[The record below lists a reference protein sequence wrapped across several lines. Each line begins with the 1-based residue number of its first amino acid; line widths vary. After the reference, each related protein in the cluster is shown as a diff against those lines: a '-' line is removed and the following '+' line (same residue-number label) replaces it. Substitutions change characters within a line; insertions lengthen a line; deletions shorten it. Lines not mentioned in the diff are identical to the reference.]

1 MKSTTIVAAMY
12 SGRGGYRGR
21 GRGGRGGRGGFD
33 RSSSWKD
40 DGSSTRP
47 YCKVCFHNHEE
58 GQCHHTRVECYG
70 CHKTGHIQRNC
81 PESRSP
87 APQSEGERK
96 QIIGMIRNTIA
107 QFSPIGDTEF
117 AGWILDSGCTTHICN
132 NRSRFID
139 STYKEHTEA
148 VQTATGQ
155 IVMSCGK
162 GSIAINLAV
171 TGVELLLKEVIHVPE
186 VEHNYMSMNALSKRK
201 LDVFFHHVQPRL
213 MINNNVIGYIDKLID
228 CYELYG
234 IREEGQK
241 VMALIKKSPDSAV
254 WHGRT
259 AHLGHRNMLKMRSL
273 VKGMEELK
281 MSSPPEEICG
291 FCMIGRQQAEISRS
305 PMTRAT
311 KLLELLHLD
320 LEGPLPT
327 AWIGGYSYF
336 LLIKDDFS
344 LLTFV
349 YPLKLKS
356 EAHHKLIEFKTLME
370 KQINMEVKRLRVD
383 GGGEF
388 RGHKWEDW
396 CKETGIKLEP
406 SAPYTPQQNGKAE
419 RSMYTLMAPVRSILK
434 EKKLSKALWAEL
446 VKAVAYVKNRCPGVD
461 GVTSFQT
468 GNGFQPDVSNLRAL
482 GCRAWVHVPKTT
494 GRHKLDSRSWQG
506 IMVGYEGVN
515 QWRIYNPVNRKIH
528 VSRDVKFDELN
539 IYDGSIDFN
548 DNEEGQIWNEED
560 DSLFD
565 DTVRTTVDDLTS
577 ESSLGE
583 SRYPTPIS
591 DDAAAL
597 VGAEASEDVEEEKDN
612 EEDLLLHT
620 FEPPE
625 HVIPQGVMRPPT
637 DRSVSKAT
645 KEFFR
650 TAQEQQEEQEEVRAQ
665 PKSKEKK
672 AVPASTRVTR
682 SSKSDVRPDYKK
694 LNEGSSANRVSVIL
708 TEPEALIP
716 TFRSGKVAK
725 SHVHMMRVLH
735 ALTSDETLGL
745 GLAHEEPKTYKEAR
759 ASSDWPLWMKAMK
772 AEVDSL
778 IENETWELV
787 TSPNDRS
794 KSLTGRWV
802 FKIKY
807 GLDGNIL
814 KYKARWVV
822 HGYKQQYG
830 IDYNETWSGVVKS
843 ATFRMM
849 FGIAATR
856 DLHIEQMDVVTA
868 FLYGFLDELVYV
880 EQPHGFVI
888 DPGLVC
894 KLRKALYGLKQAP
907 RVWSAM
913 IRSFLNKLGFHET
926 ESDKSLFVS
935 EDKKMFIAVYVDDLL
950 IIGAD
955 MSRIDKVKA
964 ELKSTFKMTD
974 LGPASHYLGM
984 EIRRDRGRR
993 TLTLLQTTYLETVL
1007 EKFGMRDCASVATPM
1022 EASVPNSVLPS
1033 TEQADEDTV
1042 YWYGASV
1049 GSLMYAMVTT
1059 RPDIA
1064 FALSVASRYCS
1075 NPNQAHVALVTRIFK
1090 YIKGT
1095 LKVGITFGGS
1105 TELEVVGYS
1114 DADYNGAVDGRCSTG
1129 AWLFLL
1135 AGGPISWSA
1144 KRQATP
1150 AMSTCE
1156 AEYMALSETGKEALW
1171 LRYIMVDLGLL
1182 SSEVP
1187 TLVWADNKGAI
1198 ALGENPEF
1206 HRKTKHIE
1214 SKWHW
1219 IRSFI
1224 ERGILLVKF
1233 IPTASMAADGLTK
1246 ALTPKA
1252 FRDFR
1257 SMMGM

>member
-1 MKSTTIVAAMY
+1 
-12 SGRGGYRGR
+12 
-21 GRGGRGGRGGFD
+21 
-33 RSSSWKD
+33 
-40 DGSSTRP
+40 
-47 YCKVCFHNHEE
+47 
-58 GQCHHTRVECYG
+58 
-70 CHKTGHIQRNC
+70 
-81 PESRSP
+81 
-87 APQSEGERK
+87 
-96 QIIGMIRNTIA
+96 
-107 QFSPIGDTEF
+107 
-117 AGWILDSGCTTHICN
+117 
-132 NRSRFID
+132 
-139 STYKEHTEA
+139 
-148 VQTATGQ
+148 
-155 IVMSCGK
+155 MSCGK
-162 GSIAINLAV
+162 GSVAINLAV
-171 TGVELLLKEVIHVPE
+171 TGVKLLLKEVIHVPE

-201 LDVFFHHVQPRL
+201 LDVFFHHIQPRL
-213 MINNNVIGYIDKLID
+213 MVNNNVIGYIDKLVD

-241 VMALIKKSPDSAV
+241 VMALIKKSSDSAV

-259 AHLGHRNMLKMRSL
+259 AHLGHRNMIKMRSL

-281 MSSPPEEICG
+281 TSPSEEICG
-291 FCMIGRQQAEISRS
+291 YCMIGRQQAEISRS
-305 PMTRAT
+305 SMTRAT
-311 KLLELLHLD
+311 KILELLHLN

-356 EAHHKLIEFKTLME
+356 EAHHKLMEFKTLME
-370 KQINMEVKRLRVD
+370 KQTDMEVKRLRVD

-419 RSMYTLMAPVRSILK
+419 RSMYTLMAPVHSILK
-434 EKKLSKALWAEL
+434 EKKLPRALWAEL

-461 GVTSFQT
+461 GVTPFQT

-515 QWRIYNPVNRKIH
+515 QWRIYNPVDRKIH

-539 IYDGSIDFN
+539 VYDSSFG
-548 DNEEGQIWNEED
+548 EELGDSWNEED

-565 DTVRTTVDDLTS
+565 DAVRTTVTNDLTFDLAIGG
-577 ESSLGE
+577 SLGE

-597 VGAEASEDVEEEKDN
+597 VGAGASEDIEEED
-612 EEDLLLHT
+612 EYEDLLLHT
-620 FEPPE
+620 FEPSE
-625 HVIPQGVMRPPT
+625 HAIPQGVMRPST
-637 DRSVSKAT
+637 NRSASAT
-645 KEFFR
+645 G
-650 TAQEQQEEQEEVRAQ
+650 TASVTENGTEEQEEVRAQ
-665 PKSKEKK
+665 SRSKEKK
-672 AVPASTRVTR
+672 VIPASTRVTR
-682 SSKSDVRPDYKK
+682 SSRSDVRPDYKK
-694 LNEGSSANRVSVIL
+694 LNEGTSTNKVSVIL

-725 SHVHMMRVLH
+725 SHVHMIRVLH
-735 ALTSDETLGL
+735 ALTSGETLGL
-745 GLAHEEPKTYKEAR
+745 GLAHDEPKTYKEAR
-759 ASSDWPLWMKAMK
+759 ASADWPLWMEAMK

-787 TSPNDRS
+787 TPPNDRS

-830 IDYNETWSGVVKS
+830 IDYNETWSGVVKP

-880 EQPHGFVI
+880 EQPHGFVT
-888 DPGLVC
+888 DPDLVC
-894 KLRKALYGLKQAP
+894 RLKKALYGLKQAP

-935 EDKKMFIAVYVDDLL
+935 EDKRMFIAVYVDDLL

-1033 TEQADEDTV
+1033 TEQADDDTI
-1042 YWYGASV
+1042 YWYGALV
-1049 GSLMYAMVTT
+1049 GSLIYAMVTT

-1064 FALSVASRYCS
+1064 FALSVVSRYCS
-1075 NPNQAHVALVTRIFK
+1075 NPN
-1090 YIKGT
+1090 
-1095 LKVGITFGGS
+1095 
-1105 TELEVVGYS
+1105 
-1114 DADYNGAVDGRCSTG
+1114 
-1129 AWLFLL
+1129 
-1135 AGGPISWSA
+1135 
-1144 KRQATP
+1144 
-1150 AMSTCE
+1150 
-1156 AEYMALSETGKEALW
+1156 
-1171 LRYIMVDLGLL
+1171 
-1182 SSEVP
+1182 
-1187 TLVWADNKGAI
+1187 
-1198 ALGENPEF
+1198 
-1206 HRKTKHIE
+1206 
-1214 SKWHW
+1214 
-1219 IRSFI
+1219 
-1224 ERGILLVKF
+1224 
-1233 IPTASMAADGLTK
+1233 
-1246 ALTPKA
+1246 
-1252 FRDFR
+1252 
-1257 SMMGM
+1257 